1 MYKIVCNEI
10 VSILNDSSW
19 NGPILDIHLPQRA
32 KFERYLQSVLASR
45 LKKKFADTQIEYPLG
60 NKHVDIYAN
69 RTYIELKTP
78 NTNYRLQGIEDKSRP
93 ITNNIEGVIEDI
105 EKLRLLKEKGKDG
118 VVAFVLFPIDSDR
131 DDYLQH
137 VEKIISAL
145 RNNSY
150 CQEVVGNMFVFSC
163 KV

>member
-1 MYKIVCNEI
+1 MYKKVCNEI
-10 VSILNDSSW
+10 VSILKDSSW
-19 NGPILDIHLPQRA
+19 NRPILDIHLPQRA
-32 KFERYLQSVLASR
+32 KFERYLQSVLALR
-45 LKKKFADTQIEYPLG
+45 LKEKCKDTKIEYPLG
-60 NKHVDIYAN
+60 DKHVDIYAN
-69 RTYIELKTP
+69 GTYIELKTP

-105 EKLRLLKEKGKDG
+105 EKLRLLKEKGKEG

-137 VEKIISAL
+137 VEKIIFAL
-145 RNNSY
+145 GNNSY